1 MKSCRTSV
9 AFRESVGVIEM
20 ENTMQH
26 AINLMCERFSLGQTI
41 SEPVRLTGG
50 LLHESWRLQ
59 TTTGF
64 YVLKRLNPEIMRR
77 PEARNN
83 FKMSEDVAMQASLY
97 LAALPARRVNDQ
109 VVQTINGSDYLL
121 FDWVEGETL
130 SADQIRPTHA
140 RQIGVQLGRL
150 HGLSVATTG
159 FSQPDTS
166 SMPIDWNRYIEE
178 GKRQQSDWLQLLVE
192 EQEQLQRLER
202 LALEAKL
209 QLSEDWIVSHRD
221 LDPKNVLWTTNGP
234 VLIDWES
241 AGLIHRSVD
250 VFETACYWSKRKD
263 DTFDRDRFNAV
274 LAGYTINQRLPDV
287 DWLHVIDISVQ
298 GKLDWL
304 KFNLDRSLGKYGIP
318 EAEQALG
325 AEQVLL
331 TIKELQVHERNLWIK
346 GILAR

>member
-1 MKSCRTSV
+1 
-9 AFRESVGVIEM
+9 M

-26 AINLMCERFSLGQTI
+26 AINLMCERFSIGQTI
-41 SEPVRLTGG
+41 SEPIRLTGG
-50 LLHESWRLQ
+50 LLHETWRLQ

-77 PEARNN
+77 SEARNN

-121 FDWVEGETL
+121 FDWVDGETL

-166 SMPIDWNRYIEE
+166 NMPIDWNGYIEE
-178 GKRQQSDWLQLLVE
+178 GKRQQGKWLQLFME
-192 EQEQLQRLER
+192 EQEQLQRIER
-202 LALEAKL
+202 LAQKAQK
-209 QLSEDWIVSHRD
+209 QLPVDWIVSHRD
-221 LDPKNVLWTTNGP
+221 LDPKNVLWTPTGP

-241 AGLIHRSVD
+241 AGLIHRAVD
-250 VFETACYWSKRKD
+250 VFETACYWSKQENN
-263 DTFDRDRFNAV
+263 TFDRVRFNAF
-274 LAGYTINQRLPDV
+274 LDGYATNQRLPDV
-287 DWLHVIDISVQ
+287 DWTHVIDSSVQ

-304 KFNLDRSLGKYGIP
+304 KFNLKRSLGKSGIP
-318 EAEQALG
+318 EAERVLG
-325 AEQVLL
+325 TEQVVL
-331 TIKELQVHERNLWIK
+331 TIKELRAHDRNLWIK
-346 GILAR
+346 WMSVR

>member
-1 MKSCRTSV
+1 
-9 AFRESVGVIEM
+9 M

-64 YVLKRLNPEIMRR
+64 YVLKRLNQEIMRR

-109 VVQTINGSDYLL
+109 V
-121 FDWVEGETL
+121 FDWVDGKTL

-150 HGLSVATTG
+150 HGHSVATTG
-159 FSQPDTS
+159 FPKPDTS
-166 SMPIDWNRYIEE
+166 SMPIDWNDYLEE

-209 QLSEDWIVSHRD
+209 QLPEDWIVSHRD

-241 AGLIHRSVD
+241 AGLIHRAVD

-287 DWLHVIDISVQ
+287 DWLHVINISVQ

-304 KFNLDRSLGKYGIP
+304 KFNLDRSLGKRSVP
-318 EAEQALG
+318 EAERTLG
-325 AEQVLL
+325 TEQVLL
-331 TIKELQVHERNLWIK
+331 TIKELQVHDRNLWIK

>member
-1 MKSCRTSV
+1 
-9 AFRESVGVIEM
+9 M

-41 SEPVRLTGG
+41 SEPIRLTGG

-121 FDWVEGETL
+121 FDWIDGETL
-130 SADQIRPTHA
+130 SADQFRPTHA

-150 HGLSVATTG
+150 HGLTIVTTG
-159 FSQPDTS
+159 LSKPDTS
-166 SMPIDWNRYIEE
+166 NTSIDWNGHVEE
-178 GKRQQSDWLQLLVE
+178 GKRQRAKWLHLFME
-192 EQEQLQRLER
+192 EQEQLQRIER
-202 LALEAKL
+202 LAQEAQR
-209 QLSEDWIVSHRD
+209 QLPVDWIVSHRD
-221 LDPKNVLWTTNGP
+221 LDPKNVLWTLKGP

-241 AGLIHRSVD
+241 AGLIHRAVD
-250 VFETACYWSKRKD
+250 VFETACYWSKKED
-263 DTFDRDRFNAV
+263 DTFDRVRFNTF
-274 LAGYTINQRLPDV
+274 LDGYVTNQRLPDV
-287 DWLHVIDISVQ
+287 DWLHVIDSSVQ

-304 KFNLDRSLGKYGIP
+304 KLNLDRSLGKHGIS
-318 EAEQALG
+318 EAERVLG
-325 AEQVLL
+325 TEQVLL
-331 TIKELQVHERNLWIK
+331 TIKELQVHDRNLWIK
-346 GILAR
+346 WIIAR

>member
-1 MKSCRTSV
+1 
-9 AFRESVGVIEM
+9 
-20 ENTMQH
+20 MQH
-26 AINLMCERFSLGQTI
+26 AINLMCERFSIGQTI
-41 SEPVRLTGG
+41 SEPIRLTGG
-50 LLHESWRLQ
+50 LLHETWRLQ

-77 PEARNN
+77 SEARNN

-121 FDWVEGETL
+121 FDWVDGETL
-130 SADQIRPTHA
+130 SADQIRPAHA

-166 SMPIDWNRYIEE
+166 SMPIDWNDYLEE

-202 LALEAKL
+202 LAQEAKL
-209 QLSEDWIVSHRD
+209 QLSTDWTVSHRD
-221 LDPKNVLWTTNGP
+221 LDPKNVLWTTNDP

-241 AGLIHRSVD
+241 AGLIHRAVD

-304 KFNLDRSLGKYGIP
+304 KFNLDRSLGKRSVP
-318 EAEQALG
+318 EAERTLG
-325 AEQVLL
+325 TEQVLL
-331 TIKELQVHERNLWIK
+331 TIKKLQVHDRNLWIK
-346 GILAR
+346 WIIAR

>member
-1 MKSCRTSV
+1 
-9 AFRESVGVIEM
+9 M

-77 PEARNN
+77 SKARNN

-109 VVQTINGSDYLL
+109 AVQMIEGSDYLL
-121 FDWVEGETL
+121 LDWVDGKTL

-166 SMPIDWNRYIEE
+166 SMPIDWNGYIEE

-209 QLSEDWIVSHRD
+209 QLPEDWIVSHRD

-241 AGLIHRSVD
+241 AGLIHRAVD

-274 LAGYTINQRLPDV
+274 LASYTINQRLPDI

-304 KFNLDRSLGKYGIP
+304 KFNLDRSLGKRSVP
-318 EAEQALG
+318 EAERTLG
-325 AEQVLL
+325 TEQVLL
-331 TIKELQVHERNLWIK
+331 TIKELQVHDPNLWIK

>member
-1 MKSCRTSV
+1 
-9 AFRESVGVIEM
+9 M

-77 PEARNN
+77 SEARNN

-121 FDWVEGETL
+121 FDWVDGETL
-130 SADQIRPTHA
+130 SADQIRPAHA
-140 RQIGVQLGRL
+140 RQVGVQLGRL

-166 SMPIDWNRYIEE
+166 SMPIDWDDYLEE

-202 LALEAKL
+202 LAQEAKL
-209 QLSEDWIVSHRD
+209 QLPADWIVSHRD
-221 LDPKNVLWTTNGP
+221 LDPKNILWTTNDP

-241 AGLIHRSVD
+241 AGLIHRAVD

-274 LAGYTINQRLPDV
+274 FAGYTINQRLPDV

-304 KFNLDRSLGKYGIP
+304 KFNLDRSLGKRSVP
-318 EAEQALG
+318 EAERTLET
-325 AEQVLL
+325 EQVLL
-331 TIKELQVHERNLWIK
+331 TIKELQVHDRNLWIK
-346 GILAR
+346 WIIAR

>member
-1 MKSCRTSV
+1 
-9 AFRESVGVIEM
+9 
-20 ENTMQH
+20 MQH
-26 AINLMCERFSLGQTI
+26 AINLMCERFSIGQTI
-41 SEPVRLTGG
+41 SEPIRLTGG
-50 LLHESWRLQ
+50 LLHETWRLQ
-59 TTTGF
+59 TTKGF
-64 YVLKRLNPEIMRR
+64 YVLKRLNQEIMRR
-77 PEARNN
+77 SEARNN

-109 VVQTINGSDYLL
+109 AVQMIDGSDYLL
-121 FDWVEGETL
+121 FDWVDGETL

-166 SMPIDWNRYIEE
+166 SMPIDWNGYIEE

-202 LALEAKL
+202 LAQEAKL
-209 QLSEDWIVSHRD
+209 QLSTDWIVSHRD

-241 AGLIHRSVD
+241 AGLIHRAVD
-250 VFETACYWSKRKD
+250 VFETACYWSKHKD

-304 KFNLDRSLGKYGIP
+304 KFNLDRSLGKRSVP
-318 EAEQALG
+318 EAERTLG
-325 AEQVLL
+325 TEQVLL
-331 TIKELQVHERNLWIK
+331 TIKELQVHDRNLWIK
-346 GILAR
+346 WILAR

>member
-1 MKSCRTSV
+1 
-9 AFRESVGVIEM
+9 M

-77 PEARNN
+77 SKARNN

-109 VVQTINGSDYLL
+109 AVQMIEGSDYLL
-121 FDWVEGETL
+121 LDWVDGKTL

-159 FSQPDTS
+159 FSQQDTS
-166 SMPIDWNRYIEE
+166 SMPIDWNGYIEE

-209 QLSEDWIVSHRD
+209 QLPEDWIVSHRD

-241 AGLIHRSVD
+241 AGLIHRAVD

-304 KFNLDRSLGKYGIP
+304 KFNLDRSLGKRSVP
-318 EAEQALG
+318 EAERTLG
-325 AEQVLL
+325 TEQVLL
-331 TIKELQVHERNLWIK
+331 TIKELQVHDPNLWIK

>member
-1 MKSCRTSV
+1 
-9 AFRESVGVIEM
+9 M

-77 PEARNN
+77 SEARNN

-109 VVQTINGSDYLL
+109 VVQTINGSDFLL
-121 FDWVEGETL
+121 FDWVDGETL
-130 SADQIRPTHA
+130 SADQIRPAHA

-166 SMPIDWNRYIEE
+166 SMPIDWNDYLEE

-209 QLSEDWIVSHRD
+209 QLPEDWIVSHRD

-241 AGLIHRSVD
+241 AGLIHRAVD

-304 KFNLDRSLGKYGIP
+304 KFNLDRSLGKRSVP
-318 EAEQALG
+318 EAERTLG
-325 AEQVLL
+325 TEQVLL
-331 TIKELQVHERNLWIK
+331 TIKELQVHDRNLWIK

>member
-1 MKSCRTSV
+1 
-9 AFRESVGVIEM
+9 M

-77 PEARNN
+77 SEARNN

-121 FDWVEGETL
+121 FDWVDGETL
-130 SADQIRPTHA
+130 SADQIRPAHA

-166 SMPIDWNRYIEE
+166 SMPIDWNDYLEE

-202 LALEAKL
+202 LAQEAKL
-209 QLSEDWIVSHRD
+209 QLSTDWIVSHRD
-221 LDPKNVLWTTNGP
+221 LDPKNVLWTTNDP

-241 AGLIHRSVD
+241 AGLIHRAVD
-250 VFETACYWSKRKD
+250 LFETACYWSKRKD
-263 DTFDRDRFNAV
+263 DTFDHDRFSAF
-274 LAGYTINQRLPDV
+274 LDGYQTEQSLPIV
-287 DWLHVIDISVQ
+287 DWVYIIDISVQ

-304 KFNLDRSLGKYGIP
+304 RFNLDRSFGKHGIP
-318 EAEQALG
+318 EVERMLG
-325 AEQVLL
+325 TEQVLL
-331 TIKELQVHERNLWIK
+331 TIKELQVHDRNLGIKWI
-346 GILAR
+346 IAR

>member
-1 MKSCRTSV
+1 
-9 AFRESVGVIEM
+9 M

-77 PEARNN
+77 SKARNN

-109 VVQTINGSDYLL
+109 AVQMIEGSDYLL
-121 FDWVEGETL
+121 LDWVDGKTL

-166 SMPIDWNRYIEE
+166 SMPIDWNGYIEE

-209 QLSEDWIVSHRD
+209 QLPEDWIVSHRD

-241 AGLIHRSVD
+241 AGLIHRAVD

-287 DWLHVIDISVQ
+287 DWLHVIDISVH

-304 KFNLDRSLGKYGIP
+304 KFNLDRSLGKRSVP
-318 EAEQALG
+318 EAERTLG
-325 AEQVLL
+325 TEQVLL
-331 TIKELQVHERNLWIK
+331 TIKELQVHDPNLWIK

>member
-1 MKSCRTSV
+1 
-9 AFRESVGVIEM
+9 
-20 ENTMQH
+20 MQH

-77 PEARNN
+77 SEARNN

-109 VVQTINGSDYLL
+109 VVQTINGSDFLL
-121 FDWVEGETL
+121 FDWVDGETL
-130 SADQIRPTHA
+130 SADQIRPAHA

-166 SMPIDWNRYIEE
+166 SMPIDWNDYLEE

-209 QLSEDWIVSHRD
+209 QLPEDWIVSHRD

-241 AGLIHRSVD
+241 AG
-250 VFETACYWSKRKD
+250 
-263 DTFDRDRFNAV
+263 
-274 LAGYTINQRLPDV
+274 
-287 DWLHVIDISVQ
+287 
-298 GKLDWL
+298 
-304 KFNLDRSLGKYGIP
+304 
-318 EAEQALG
+318 
-325 AEQVLL
+325 
-331 TIKELQVHERNLWIK
+331 
-346 GILAR
+346 

>member
-9 AFRESVGVIEM
+9 AFRGSVGVIEM

-64 YVLKRLNPEIMRR
+64 YVLKRLNQEIMRR

-109 VVQTINGSDYLL
+109 V
-121 FDWVEGETL
+121 FDWVDGKTL

-150 HGLSVATTG
+150 HGHSVATTG
-159 FSQPDTS
+159 FPKPDTS
-166 SMPIDWNRYIEE
+166 SMPIDWNDYLEE

-209 QLSEDWIVSHRD
+209 QLPEDWIVSHRD

-241 AGLIHRSVD
+241 AGLIHRAVD

-287 DWLHVIDISVQ
+287 DWLHVINISVQ

-304 KFNLDRSLGKYGIP
+304 KFNLDRSLGKRSVP
-318 EAEQALG
+318 EAERTLG
-325 AEQVLL
+325 TEQVLL
-331 TIKELQVHERNLWIK
+331 TIKELQVHDRNLWIK

>member
-1 MKSCRTSV
+1 
-9 AFRESVGVIEM
+9 
-20 ENTMQH
+20 MQH
-26 AINLMCERFSLGQTI
+26 AINLMCERFSIGQTI
-41 SEPVRLTGG
+41 SEPIRLTGG
-50 LLHESWRLQ
+50 LLHETWRLQ
-59 TTTGF
+59 TTKGF

-77 PEARNN
+77 SEARNN

-97 LAALPARRVNDQ
+97 LAALPARRINDQ

-121 FDWVEGETL
+121 FDWVDGETL

-166 SMPIDWNRYIEE
+166 SMPIDWKGYIEE

-202 LALEAKL
+202 LVLEAKL
-209 QLSEDWIVSHRD
+209 QLPEDWIVSHRD

-241 AGLIHRSVD
+241 AGLIHRAVD

-304 KFNLDRSLGKYGIP
+304 KFNLDRSLGKRSVP
-318 EAEQALG
+318 EAERTLG
-325 AEQVLL
+325 TEQVLL
-331 TIKELQVHERNLWIK
+331 TIKELQVHDRNLWIK
-346 GILAR
+346 WIIAR

>member
-1 MKSCRTSV
+1 
-9 AFRESVGVIEM
+9 
-20 ENTMQH
+20 
-26 AINLMCERFSLGQTI
+26 
-41 SEPVRLTGG
+41 
-50 LLHESWRLQ
+50 
-59 TTTGF
+59 
-64 YVLKRLNPEIMRR
+64 
-77 PEARNN
+77 
-83 FKMSEDVAMQASLY
+83 MSEDVAMQASLY

-109 VVQTINGSDYLL
+109 V
-121 FDWVEGETL
+121 FDWVDGKTL

-150 HGLSVATTG
+150 HGHSVATTG
-159 FSQPDTS
+159 FPKPDTS
-166 SMPIDWNRYIEE
+166 SMPIDWNDYLEE

-209 QLSEDWIVSHRD
+209 QLPEDWIVSHRD

-241 AGLIHRSVD
+241 AGLIHRAVD

-287 DWLHVIDISVQ
+287 DWLHVINISVQ

-304 KFNLDRSLGKYGIP
+304 KFNLDRSLGKRSVP
-318 EAEQALG
+318 EAERTLG
-325 AEQVLL
+325 TEQVLL
-331 TIKELQVHERNLWIK
+331 TIKELQVHDRNLWIK